1 MDSLN
6 AEVSLGTV
14 TTIDEGVQ
22 WIGWTY
28 LHVRMRKNPMVY
40 GMTVEDVQL
49 DPHLGS
55 KRLSLV
61 QIAARKLVA
70 IGMITYDVDTGAL
83 TPTELGRI
91 ASRYYI
97 RHASIEIFN
106 QTFRPKMTEADVLA
120 MLSTSV
126 EFDQIRVRDSETQE
140 LVRLMEQAPCQV
152 KGGTVTTPGKVN
164 ILLQGYI
171 SRAYV
176 EDFALVSDT
185 GYVAQNAGRI
195 ARALVEIGTSRK
207 WAQTAA
213 VLIEMSKSIE
223 SASLASLRVMLA
235 DDRPQSGSGPS
246 IIHFSSSAYRQM

>member
-1 MDSLN
+1 MI
-6 AEVSLGTV
+6 VY
-14 TTIDEGVQ
+14 DEA
-22 WIGWTY
+22 T
-28 LHVRMRKNPMVY
+28 
-40 GMTVEDVQL
+40 
-49 DPHLGS
+49 GS
-55 KRLSLV
+55 
-61 QIAARKLVA
+61 
-70 IGMITYDVDTGAL
+70 L

-106 QTFRPKMTEADVLA
+106 STFRPKMSEADVLA
-120 MLSTSV
+120 MLSSSV
-126 EFDQIRVRDSETQE
+126 EFDQIKVRDSETQE

-185 GYVAQNAGRI
+185 AYVAQNAARI

-223 SASLASLRVMLA
+223 SASASFHPIQALGLHLW
-235 DDRPQSGSGPS
+235 S
-246 IIHFSSSAYRQM
+246 